1 MVWSQVDSL
10 TKPNSSFD
18 ICVMARHVAQRLDL
32 YSLTKKPNL
41 VQMRPGIC
49 DFEVRGTL
57 VKPTAVEDVI
67 YLIENG
73 LYQMQLPRGLLQIK
87 NNCTIK
93 MQNYIELRIKVEI
106 LQKKQTM
113 SMNYQSY
120 ITRTYAAFYNLK
132 SLKM

>member
-1 MVWSQVDSL
+1 
-10 TKPNSSFD
+10 
-18 ICVMARHVAQRLDL
+18 
-32 YSLTKKPNL
+32 
-41 VQMRPGIC
+41 MRSGIC
-49 DFEVRGTL
+49 DFEVWGTL
-57 VKPTAVEDVI
+57 VKPTAVEIVI

-73 LYQMQLPRGLLQIK
+73 LYQMQLPRGMLQIK

-93 MQNYIELRIKVEI
+93 MQNNIELRIKVEI